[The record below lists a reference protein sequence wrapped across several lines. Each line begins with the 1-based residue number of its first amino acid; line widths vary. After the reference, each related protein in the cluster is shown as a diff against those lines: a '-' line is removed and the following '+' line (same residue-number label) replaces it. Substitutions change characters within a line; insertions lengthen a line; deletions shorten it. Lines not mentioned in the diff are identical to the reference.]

1 MMDIMLGRETA
12 TGESNSIT
20 ARPAFKFTYEDYRTA
35 PPDKRYELLDGD
47 LLLTPA
53 PNLKHQRLQFR
64 LGSRLGRFIEE
75 KVLGEFFF
83 APCDVVLSD
92 TDVVQPDLLFVS
104 RDRRRL
110 LSGGDNVRGA
120 PDLVVEIL
128 SPATADR
135 DLGYKRAL
143 YAKHGVKEYW
153 LVDPAAETVSIL
165 IPRDG
170 ELAAAH
176 TFGRNETLRSPL
188 LAGFE
193 LALDEVFSS

>member
-1 MMDIMLGRETA
+1 MLGGETA
-12 TGESNSIT
+12 TRKSKSIT
-20 ARPAFKFTYEDYRTA
+20 AQPVLKFTYEDYRTA
-35 PPDKRYELLDGD
+35 PPDKRYELLDGE

-53 PNLKHQRLQFR
+53 PNLKHQRLQLR
-64 LGSRLGRFIEE
+64 LGMRLAQFIEE
-75 KVLGEFFF
+75 RGLGELFF

-104 RDRRRL
+104 IERSHL

-128 SPATADR
+128 SPTTADR
-135 DLGYKRAL
+135 DRGYKRAL

-153 LVDPAAETVSIL
+153 LIDPTAETVWIHEL
-165 IPRDG
+165 RDSA
-170 ELAAAH
+170 L
-176 TFGRNETLRSPL
+176 TVTQTVGREQTLRSPL

-193 LALDEVFSS
+193 VDLDDVFSS

>member
-1 MMDIMLGRETA
+1 MATA
-12 TGESNSIT
+12 Q
-20 ARPAFKFTYEDYRTA
+20 PAFKFTYEDYRTA
-35 PPDKRYELLDGD
+35 PPDKRYELLDGE

-75 KVLGEFFF
+75 HALGEFFF

-104 RDRRRL
+104 NERNHL
-110 LSGGDNVRGA
+110 LLGGDNVRGA

-128 SPATADR
+128 SPATAERDR
-135 DLGYKRAL
+135 GYKRAL
-143 YAKHGVKEYW
+143 YAKHGANEYW
-153 LVDPAAETVSIL
+153 LVDPVAETVSIL
-165 IPRDG
+165 RPRG
-170 ELAAAH
+170 GALVVVR
-176 TFGRNETLRSPL
+176 TFGREQVLRSPL

-193 LALDEVFSS
+193 LDLHAIFSS

>member
-1 MMDIMLGRETA
+1 MATA
-12 TGESNSIT
+12 H
-20 ARPAFKFTYEDYRTA
+20 PVFKFTCEDYRTA
-35 PPDKRYELLDGD
+35 PPDKRYELLDGE

-53 PNLKHQRLQFR
+53 PNLKHQRVQLR
-64 LGSRLGRFIEE
+64 LGIRLGQFIEE
-75 KVLGEFFF
+75 RGLGEFFF

-104 RDRRRL
+104 RERAHL
-110 LSGGDNVRGA
+110 LTGGDNVRGA

-128 SPATADR
+128 SPATAERDR
-135 DLGYKRAL
+135 GYKRAL
-143 YAKHGVKEYW
+143 YARHGVTEYW
-153 LVDPAAETVSIL
+153 LVDPAAETVAIL
-165 IPRDG
+165 RLRG
-170 ELAAAH
+170 GALAAAH

>member
-1 MMDIMLGRETA
+1 MMVIMLGRETA
-12 TGESNSIT
+12 TGKSNLIT
-20 ARPAFKFTYEDYRTA
+20 AQPVFKFTYEDYRTA

-64 LGSRLGRFIEE
+64 LGMRLAEFIEE
-75 KVLGEFFF
+75 RGLGELFF

-104 RDRRRL
+104 RERRGL
-110 LSGGDNVRGA
+110 LSGGDNVQGA

-135 DLGYKRAL
+135 DLGYKPAL

-165 IPRDG
+165 LPRGG
-170 ELAAAH
+170 ELATAH
-176 TFGRNETLRSPL
+176 TLGRNQMLRSPL

-193 LALDEVFSS
+193 LALDDVFSS